1 MGCETRTM
9 LLENNFYTINE
20 VAKAEEGL
28 KACFDVTLLDTC
40 PVYEGHFPGRPIS
53 PGVCNIG
60 MIQECA
66 RLLAEAPD
74 MHLTAIKVCRLT
86 AVAAPHICPRVE
98 VEVVLSPADAA
109 IGVQAQIADAEGNI
123 YMTLKGTLAHV

>member
-1 MGCETRTM
+1 M
-9 LLENNFYTINE
+9 LLENNFYKINN
-20 VAKAEEGL
+20 VQRSQEG
-28 KACFDVTLLDTC
+28 KQAIFDVTLLDDC

-74 MHLTAIKVCRLT
+74 MHLCSIKVCRLT
-86 AVAAPHICPRVE
+86 AVAAPHICPSLAVDIT
-98 VEVVLSPADAA
+98 LTPADEAYT
-109 IGVQAQIADAEGNI
+109 VQAQIADPEGTV
-123 YMTLKGTLAHV
+123 YMTLKGTLANV

>member
-1 MGCETRTM
+1 M
-9 LLENNFYTINE
+9 LLENNFYTING
-20 VAKAEEGL
+20 VKKAEEGVQG
-28 KACFDVTLLDTC
+28 AFDVTLLDTC

-86 AVAAPHICPRVE
+86 AVAAPHICPNLTVN
-98 VEVVLSPADAA
+98 VTLTPADAA
-109 IGVQAQIADAEGNI
+109 FGIQAQIADAEGTV
-123 YMTLKGTLAHV
+123 YMTLKGTLAHC